1 MTFMMV
7 NEANAD
13 CKENW
18 MALMVG
24 GNWAAEIIVSPK
36 ATLETK
42 VAPGLTWSAIATTM
56 PPRTCCRNIRHK
68 DLGARDINPSPKPNP
83 ISVSISQSQI
93 WSIAVSLSRTIQM

>member
-56 PPRTCCRNIRHK
+56 PPRTCCRNIRLK
-68 DLGARDINPSPKPNP
+68 DFGP
-83 ISVSISQSQI
+83 IWGPEAQILALSISRYPFQ
-93 WSIAVSLSRTIQM
+93 SLSLRYRVLHCMCI

>member
-1 MTFMMV
+1 
-7 NEANAD
+7 
-13 CKENW
+13 
-18 MALMVG
+18 MALMDVCT
-24 GNWAAEIIVSPK
+24 WAAEIIVSPK
-36 ATLETK
+36 ATLEATALIATK
-42 VAPGLTWSAIATTM
+42 VASGLTWSAIATTM